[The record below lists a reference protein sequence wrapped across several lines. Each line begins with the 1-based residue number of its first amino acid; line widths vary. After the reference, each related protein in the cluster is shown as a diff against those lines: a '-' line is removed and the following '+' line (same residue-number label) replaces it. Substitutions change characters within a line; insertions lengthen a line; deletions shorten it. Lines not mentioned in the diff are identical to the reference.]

1 MASSHQ
7 NDQAS
12 DPRLLTDQDLLRR
25 IAAGDGAA
33 LGLLAKRLTP
43 MLRRVLFRLGLTEAE
58 VDDTL
63 QEALIRMWQSSPGFE
78 GRSPVST
85 WACRITLNLGISV
98 LRARRAARPWRPI
111 AVLDAEVVW
120 ESWRQ
125 AEAVREAVMELPVK
139 LRAVIILREFEGLTY
154 RSIAEV
160 LGIPIGTVMSR
171 LHEARARLRRRLS

>member
-7 NDQAS
+7 NDHAS
-12 DPRLLTDQDLLRR
+12 DPPLLTDQDLLRR

-63 QEALIRMWQSSPGFE
+63 QEALIRMWQGSGGFE

-85 WACRITLNLGISV
+85 
-98 LRARRAARPWRPI
+98 
-111 AVLDAEVVW
+111 
-120 ESWRQ
+120 
-125 AEAVREAVMELPVK
+125 
-139 LRAVIILREFEGLTY
+139 
-154 RSIAEV
+154 
-160 LGIPIGTVMSR
+160 SR
-171 LHEARARLRRRLS
+171 LHEARARLRQRLS